1 MMYCQLVSGLPFES
15 PKTTSGKFDLLR
27 EGRMRQVVIS
37 SAVRTA
43 IGNFLGG
50 LSAFSATELGGK
62 VIEEAVKRSKIRKED
77 VDEVIMG
84 NVLPFG
90 LGQNPARQA
99 MIKAG
104 LPMSGGAITV
114 NKVCGSGLKA
124 VMLAAQAIAAGDAD
138 VIVAG
143 GMESMTR
150 TPYYLE
156 NARTGYRLWDGK
168 LVDGMV
174 HDGLWDVVNDYH
186 MGYTAEIQSK
196 KFNIS
201 REEQDRFAYESNLRA
216 IEAIRNGT
224 FKQEILPISVP
235 SKKGDPVLFDTDEG
249 PRDTDLKSMARLKS
263 VFKEGGVVT
272 AGNSSKISDGASALV
287 VMSDEKARALGVKPT
302 VRVGAQAATGVELE
316 DVLVAPIQSIPKV
329 LKKAGLSLKDIDLFE
344 INEAFSATTVA
355 VIKTLG
361 IDRERV
367 NVHGGA
373 VALGHPIGASGA
385 RILTTL
391 LYAMKEKGAKRGM
404 ASLCLGGAEAVSLIV
419 ELV

>member
-1 MMYCQLVSGLPFES
+1 MTE
-15 PKTTSGKFDLLR
+15 
-27 EGRMRQVVIS
+27 VVIT

-43 IGNFLGG
+43 IGNFLGA
-50 LSAFSATELGGK
+50 LSPFSAAELGGK
-62 VIEEAVKRSKIRKED
+62 VIEEAVRRSKIQKED

-124 VMLAAQAIAAGDAD
+124 VMLAAQAILTGDSE

-143 GMESMTR
+143 GMENMSR
-150 TPYYLE
+150 VPYYLE

-186 MGYTAEIQSK
+186 MGYTAEIQSV

-201 REEQDRFAYESNLRA
+201 REEQDRFAHESNQRS
-216 IEAIRNGT
+216 IKAIREGK
-224 FKQEILPISVP
+224 FKEEILPLSIP
-235 SKKGDPVLFDTDEG
+235 AKKGEPTLFDTDEG
-249 PRDTDLKSMARLKS
+249 PRETDLKSMARLKS

-272 AGNSSKISDGASALV
+272 AANSSKISDGASALV
-287 VMSDEKARALGVKPT
+287 LMSKEKARSFGIKPMAM
-302 VRVGAQAATGVELE
+302 VRAQAAAGVELE
-316 DVLVAPIQSIPKV
+316 DVLVAPLQSIPKC
-329 LKKAGLSLKDIDLFE
+329 LKKAGLSLKEIDLFE

-355 VIKTLG
+355 IFKTLG
-361 IDRERV
+361 IERERV
-367 NVHGGA
+367 NVNGGA
-373 VALGHPIGASGA
+373 VAIGHPIGASGA
-385 RILTTL
+385 RVLTTL
-391 LYAMKEKGAKRGM
+391 LYAMKDRGAKRGM

-419 ELV
+419 EQI

>member
-1 MMYCQLVSGLPFES
+1 
-15 PKTTSGKFDLLR
+15 
-27 EGRMRQVVIS
+27 VVIT

-43 IGNFLGG
+43 IGNFLGA
-50 LSAFSATELGGK
+50 LSPLSATELGGK
-62 VIEEAVKRSKIRKED
+62 VIEEAVKRSAIRKED

-104 LPMSGGAITV
+104 LPMTGGAITI

-124 VMLAAQAIAAGDAD
+124 VMLAAQVIMAGDAE
-138 VIVAG
+138 VVVAG
-143 GMESMTR
+143 GMENMSR
-150 TPYYLE
+150 VPYYLD

-174 HDGLWDVVNDYH
+174 HDGLWDIVNDYH
-186 MGYTAEIQSK
+186 MGFTAEIQSV

-201 REEQDRFAYESNLRA
+201 REEQDRFAHESNQKA
-216 IEAIRNGT
+216 MKAIREGR
-224 FKQEILPISVP
+224 FKEEILPIPLP
-235 SKKGDPVLFDTDEG
+235 SKKGEPTLFDTDEG
-249 PRDTDLKSMARLKS
+249 PRDTDLQALTRLKS

-287 VMSDEKARALGVKPT
+287 IMSHERAKALGVKPMAK
-302 VRVGAQAATGVELE
+302 VGAQAAAGVELE
-316 DVLVAPIQSIPKV
+316 DVLVAPIQSIPKA
-329 LKKAGLSLKDIDLFE
+329 LKKAGLTLKEIDLFE
-344 INEAFSATTVA
+344 INEAFSATTLA
-355 VIKTLG
+355 IMKALG

-367 NVHGGA
+367 NIKGGA

-385 RILTTL
+385 RVLTTM
-391 LYAMKEKGAKRGM
+391 LYAMKDTGAKRGM

-419 ELV
+419 ESI

>member
-1 MMYCQLVSGLPFES
+1 MKE
-15 PKTTSGKFDLLR
+15 
-27 EGRMRQVVIS
+27 VVIT

-43 IGNFLGG
+43 IGNFLGT
-50 LSAFSATELGGK
+50 LSPFTATELGGK
-62 VIEEAVKRSKIRKED
+62 VIEEAIRRSKIQKKD

-124 VMLAAQAIAAGDAD
+124 VMLATQVIMAGDAE

-143 GMESMTR
+143 GMENMSR
-150 TPYYLE
+150 VPYYLE

-186 MGYTAEIQSK
+186 MGYTAEIQSI

-201 REEQDRFAYESNLRA
+201 REEQDHFAHESNLKAVTAAR
-216 IEAIRNGT
+216 EGK
-224 FKQEILPISVP
+224 FKEEILPLSIP
-235 SKKGDPVLFDTDEG
+235 SRKGEPALFETDEG
-249 PRDTDLKSMARLKS
+249 PRIADIQSMSKLKS

-272 AGNSSKISDGASALV
+272 AANSSKLSDGASALV
-287 VMSDEKARALGVKPT
+287 LMSKEKAQALGVKPM
-302 VRVGAQAATGVELE
+302 VRVGAQAAAGVELE
-316 DVLVAPIQSIPKV
+316 DVLVAPIQSIPKA
-329 LKKAGLSLKDIDLFE
+329 LKKSGLSLEEIDLFE
-344 INEAFSATTVA
+344 INEAFSATTLA
-355 VIKTLG
+355 IIKALG
-361 IDRERV
+361 IDKNKV

-385 RILTTL
+385 RVLTTL
-391 LYAMKEKGAKRGM
+391 LYAMKERGTMRGM

-419 ELV
+419 EKI

>member
-1 MMYCQLVSGLPFES
+1 MKE
-15 PKTTSGKFDLLR
+15 
-27 EGRMRQVVIS
+27 VVIT

-43 IGNFLGG
+43 IGNFLGT
-50 LSAFSATELGGK
+50 LSPLTATELGGK
-62 VIEEAVKRSKIRKED
+62 VIEEAVKRSKIQKTD

-99 MIKAG
+99 MIKAR

-124 VMLAAQAIAAGDAD
+124 VMLAAQVIMAGDAD
-138 VIVAG
+138 VVVAG
-143 GMESMTR
+143 GMENMSR
-150 TPYYLE
+150 VPYYLE

-174 HDGLWDVVNDYH
+174 HDGLWDVVSDYH

-201 REEQDRFAYESNLRA
+201 REEQDQFAHESNLNA
-216 IEAIRNGT
+216 MKAIREG
-224 FKQEILPISVP
+224 KSKEEILPIPIP
-235 SKKGDPVLFDTDEG
+235 SKKGESILFDTDEG
-249 PRDTDLKSMARLKS
+249 PRETDLKSMAKLKS

-272 AGNSSKISDGASALV
+272 AANSSKISDGASALV
-287 VMSDEKARALGVKPT
+287 LMSKEKAQALGVEPIVK
-302 VRVGAQAATGVELE
+302 VGAQAAAGVELE

-329 LKKAGLSLKDIDLFE
+329 LKKAGLSIKDIDLFE

-355 VIKTLG
+355 IFKTLG
-361 IDRERV
+361 IEREKV

-373 VALGHPIGASGA
+373 VAIGHPIGASGA
-385 RILTTL
+385 RVLTTL
-391 LYAMKEKGAKRGM
+391 LYAMKDRGAKRAM

-419 ELV
+419 ERI

>member
-1 MMYCQLVSGLPFES
+1 M
-15 PKTTSGKFDLLR
+15 R
-27 EGRMRQVVIS
+27 EVVIT

-43 IGNFLGG
+43 IGNFLGA
-50 LSAFSATELGGK
+50 LSPFSATELGGK
-62 VIEEAVKRSKIRKED
+62 VIEEAVRRSKIQKEN

-124 VMLAAQAIAAGDAD
+124 VMLAAQVILAGDAE

-143 GMESMTR
+143 GMENMSR
-150 TPYYLE
+150 VPYYLE

-186 MGYTAEIQSK
+186 MGYTAEIQSV

-201 REEQDRFAYESNLRA
+201 RAEQDQFAHESNQRSMK
-216 IEAIRNGT
+216 AIREGK
-224 FKQEILPISVP
+224 FREEILPLSIP
-235 SKKGDPVLFDTDEG
+235 ARKGEPTVFDTDEG
-249 PRDTDLKSMARLKS
+249 PRETDLKSMAKLKS

-272 AGNSSKISDGASALV
+272 AANSSKISDGASALV
-287 VMSDEKARALGVKPT
+287 LMSNEKARALGIKPMA
-302 VRVGAQAATGVELE
+302 RVGAQAAAGVELE
-316 DVLVAPIQSIPKV
+316 DVLVAPLQSIPKC
-329 LKKAGLSLKDIDLFE
+329 LKKAGLSLREIDLFE

-355 VIKTLG
+355 IFKTLG

-367 NVHGGA
+367 NVNGGA
-373 VALGHPIGASGA
+373 VAIGHPIGASGA

-391 LYAMKEKGAKRGM
+391 LYAMKDKGAKRGM

-419 ELV
+419 EQL

>member
-1 MMYCQLVSGLPFES
+1 MTE
-15 PKTTSGKFDLLR
+15 
-27 EGRMRQVVIS
+27 VVITT
-37 SAVRTA
+37 AVRTA
-43 IGNFLGG
+43 IGNFLGA
-50 LSAFSATELGGK
+50 LSPFSATELGGK
-62 VIEEAVKRSKIRKED
+62 VIEEAVRRSNIQKKD

-104 LPMSGGAITV
+104 LPMSVGAITV

-124 VMLAAQAIAAGDAD
+124 VMLAAQAIMVGDAD

-143 GMESMTR
+143 GMESMSR
-150 TPYYLE
+150 TPYYLD
-156 NARTGYRLWDGK
+156 NARSGYRLWDGK

-186 MGYTAEIQSK
+186 MGYTAKIQSI

-201 REEQDRFAYESNLRA
+201 REEQDRFAHESNLRSMK
-216 IEAIRNGT
+216 AIREG
-224 FKQEILPISVP
+224 KLKEEILPLSIP
-235 SKKGDPVLFDTDEG
+235 LKKGEPTVFDTDEG
-249 PRDTDLKSMARLKS
+249 PRETDLKSMANLKS

-272 AGNSSKISDGASALV
+272 AANSSKISDGASALV
-287 VMSDEKARALGVKPT
+287 LMSKEKALALGIKPMAK
-302 VRVGAQAATGVELE
+302 VGAQAAAGVELE
-316 DVLVAPIQSIPKV
+316 DVLVAPIQSIPKC
-329 LKKAGLSLKDIDLFE
+329 LKKAGLSLKEIDLFE

-355 VIKTLG
+355 IIKTLG
-361 IDRERV
+361 IDEDKV

-373 VALGHPIGASGA
+373 VAIGHPIGASGA
-385 RILTTL
+385 RVLTTL
-391 LYAMKEKGAKRGM
+391 LYAMKDRGARRGM

-419 ELV
+419 ESI

>member
-1 MMYCQLVSGLPFES
+1 M
-15 PKTTSGKFDLLR
+15 R
-27 EGRMRQVVIS
+27 EVVIT

-50 LSAFSATELGGK
+50 LSPFSATELGGK
-62 VIEEAVKRSKIRKED
+62 VIEEVVRRSQIQKED

-104 LPMSGGAITV
+104 LSMSGGAITV

-124 VMLAAQAIAAGDAD
+124 VMLAAQAILAGDAD

-143 GMESMTR
+143 GMENMSR

-174 HDGLWDVVNDYH
+174 HDGLWDIVNDYH
-186 MGYTAEIQSK
+186 MGYTAEIQSI

-201 REEQDRFAYESNLRA
+201 REEQDQFAHESNLKA
-216 IEAIRNGT
+216 MKAIREGK
-224 FKQEILPISVP
+224 FKEEILPISIP
-235 SKKGDPVLFDTDEG
+235 AKKGEPIVFDTDEG
-249 PRDTDLKSMARLKS
+249 PRDTDLNSMAKLKS
-263 VFKEGGVVT
+263 VFKESGVVT
-272 AGNSSKISDGASALV
+272 AANSSKISDGASALV
-287 VMSDEKARALGVKPT
+287 VMSKEKAQALGIKPMAK
-302 VRVGAQAATGVELE
+302 VGAQAAAGVELE
-316 DVLVAPIQSIPKV
+316 DVLVAPIKSIPKC
-329 LKKAGLSLKDIDLFE
+329 LKKAGLHLRDIDLFE

-355 VIKTLG
+355 IMKALG
-361 IDRERV
+361 IEREKL

-373 VALGHPIGASGA
+373 VAIGHPIGASGA

-419 ELV
+419 EQV

>member
-1 MMYCQLVSGLPFES
+1 MKE
-15 PKTTSGKFDLLR
+15 
-27 EGRMRQVVIS
+27 VVIT

-43 IGNFLGG
+43 IGNFQGA
-50 LSAFSATELGGK
+50 LSSFSATELGGK
-62 VIEEAVKRSKIRKED
+62 VIEEAVRRSKIQKRD

-124 VMLAAQAIAAGDAD
+124 VMLAAQVILAGDAE

-143 GMESMTR
+143 GMENMSR
-150 TPYYLE
+150 VPYYLE

-174 HDGLWDVVNDYH
+174 HDGLWDLVNDYH
-186 MGYTAEIQSK
+186 MGYTAEIQSV

-201 REEQDRFAYESNLRA
+201 REEQDQFAHESNLRSTK
-216 IEAIRNGT
+216 AIREEK
-224 FKQEILPISVP
+224 FKEEILPLSIP
-235 SKKGDPVLFDTDEG
+235 SKKGEPIVFDTDEG
-249 PRDTDLKSMARLKS
+249 PRETDLKSMAKLKS

-272 AGNSSKISDGASALV
+272 AANSSKISDGASALV
-287 VMSDEKARALGVKPT
+287 LMSKEKALALGIKPMAK
-302 VRVGAQAATGVELE
+302 VGAQAAAGVELE
-316 DVLVAPIQSIPKV
+316 DVLVAPLQSIPKC
-329 LKKAGLSLKDIDLFE
+329 LKKAGLTLKEIDLFE

-355 VIKTLG
+355 IFKTLG
-361 IDRERV
+361 IEREKV
-367 NVHGGA
+367 NVNGGA
-373 VALGHPIGASGA
+373 VAIGHPIGASGA
-385 RILTTL
+385 RVLTTL
-391 LYAMKEKGAKRGM
+391 LYAMKDRGVRRGM

-419 ELV
+419 EQI

>member
-1 MMYCQLVSGLPFES
+1 MKE
-15 PKTTSGKFDLLR
+15 
-27 EGRMRQVVIS
+27 VVIT

-43 IGNFLGG
+43 IGNFLGA
-50 LSAFSATELGGK
+50 LSSFSATELGGK
-62 VIEEAVKRSKIRKED
+62 VIEEAVRRSNIQEKD

-124 VMLAAQAIAAGDAD
+124 VMLAAQVILAGDAD

-143 GMESMTR
+143 GMENMSR

-174 HDGLWDVVNDYH
+174 HDGLWDVVSDYH
-186 MGYTAEIQSK
+186 MGFTAEIQSK
-196 KFNIS
+196 KFNVT
-201 REEQDRFAYESNLRA
+201 REDQDQFAYESNLKA
-216 IEAIRNGT
+216 MKAIREG
-224 FKQEILPISVP
+224 KSKEEILPIPIP
-235 SKKGDPVLFDTDEG
+235 SKKGESTLFEVDEG
-249 PRDTDLKSMARLKS
+249 PRDPDLKNMAKMKP
-263 VFKEGGVVT
+263 VFKPDGVVT
-272 AGNSSKISDGASALV
+272 AANSSKLSDGASALV
-287 VMSDEKARALGVKPT
+287 LMSKEKAQSLGVKPMAK
-302 VRVGAQAATGVELE
+302 VGAQAAAGVELE

-344 INEAFSATTVA
+344 INEAFAATTVA
-355 VIKTLG
+355 IMKALG
-361 IDRERV
+361 INKDKV
-367 NVHGGA
+367 NVRGGA

-385 RILTTL
+385 RVLTTL
-391 LYAMKEKGAKRGM
+391 LYAMRAKGAKRGM

-419 ELV
+419 ERI

>member
-1 MMYCQLVSGLPFES
+1 MTE
-15 PKTTSGKFDLLR
+15 
-27 EGRMRQVVIS
+27 VVIT

-43 IGNFLGG
+43 IGNFLGA
-50 LSAFSATELGGK
+50 LSPFSATELGGK
-62 VIEEAVKRSKIRKED
+62 VIEEAVRRSRIQKKD

-124 VMLAAQAIAAGDAD
+124 VMLAAQVILAGDAE

-143 GMESMTR
+143 GMENMSR
-150 TPYYLE
+150 VPYYLE

-174 HDGLWDVVNDYH
+174 HDGLWDVVSDYH
-186 MGYTAEIQSK
+186 MGYTAEIQSI

-201 REEQDRFAYESNLRA
+201 REEQDQFGLESNLRSIQA
-216 IEAIRNGT
+216 RREG
-224 FKQEILPISVP
+224 KLKEEILPLSIP
-235 SKKGDPVLFDTDEG
+235 SRKGEPTAFDTDEG
-249 PRDTDLKSMARLKS
+249 PRETDLKSMAKLKS

-272 AGNSSKISDGASALV
+272 AANSSKLSDGASALV
-287 VMSDEKARALGVKPT
+287 LMSKEKARALGVKPMAK
-302 VRVGAQAATGVELE
+302 VGAQAAAGVELE
-316 DVLVAPIQSIPKV
+316 DVLVAPIQSIPKC
-329 LKKAGLSLKDIDLFE
+329 LKKAGLFLKDIDLFE

-355 VIKTLG
+355 IFKTLG
-361 IDRERV
+361 IEREKV

-373 VALGHPIGASGA
+373 VAIGHPIGASGA
-385 RILTTL
+385 RVLTTL
-391 LYAMKEKGAKRGM
+391 LYAMKYRGARRGM

-419 ELV
+419 EQI

>member
-1 MMYCQLVSGLPFES
+1 M
-15 PKTTSGKFDLLR
+15 R
-27 EGRMRQVVIS
+27 EVVIT

-43 IGNFLGG
+43 IGNFLGA
-50 LSAFSATELGGK
+50 LSPFSATELGGK
-62 VIEEAVKRSKIRKED
+62 VIEEAVRRSKIQKQD

-84 NVLPFG
+84 NVLPFA

-124 VMLAAQAIAAGDAD
+124 VMLAAQAILAGDAE

-143 GMESMTR
+143 GMENMSR

-156 NARTGYRLWDGK
+156 NARAGYRLWDGK

-186 MGYTAEIQSK
+186 MGYTAEIQSI

-201 REEQDRFAYESNLRA
+201 REEQDQFAFESNARA
-216 IEAIRNGT
+216 MEAIREGK
-224 FKQEILPISVP
+224 FKEEILPISIP
-235 SKKGDPVLFDTDEG
+235 SRKGEPIVFDTDEG
-249 PRDTDLKSMARLKS
+249 PRDTDFKSMAKLKS
-263 VFKEGGVVT
+263 VFKEAGVVT
-272 AGNSSKISDGASALV
+272 AANSSKISDGASALV
-287 VMSDEKARALGVKPT
+287 VMSKEKAQALGVRPMVK
-302 VRVGAQAATGVELE
+302 VGAQAAAGVELE
-316 DVLVAPIQSIPKV
+316 DVLVAPIQSIPKC
-329 LKKAGLSLKDIDLFE
+329 LKKAGLTLKDIDLFE

-355 VIKTLG
+355 IFKTLG
-361 IDRERV
+361 IDRGKV

-373 VALGHPIGASGA
+373 VAIGHPIGASGA
-385 RILTTL
+385 RVLTTL
-391 LYAMKEKGAKRGM
+391 LYAMKDRGAKKGM

-419 ELV
+419 ERTD

>member
-1 MMYCQLVSGLPFES
+1 MI
-15 PKTTSGKFDLLR
+15 T
-27 EGRMRQVVIS
+27 

-50 LSAFSATELGGK
+50 LSSFSATDLGGK

-77 VDEVIMG
+77 IDEVIMG
-84 NVLPFG
+84 NVLPHG

-104 LPMSGGAITV
+104 IPMSGGAITV

-124 VMLAAQAIAAGDAD
+124 VMLAAQAIVAGDAE

-143 GMESMTR
+143 GMESMSR

-196 KFNIS
+196 KFDIS
-201 REEQDRFAYESNLRA
+201 REEQDQFAYESNFKA
-216 IEAIRNGT
+216 MKMIREGK
-224 FKQEILPISVP
+224 FKEEILPLTIP
-235 SKKGDPVLFDTDEG
+235 SKKGEPTLFEIDEG

-272 AGNSSKISDGASALV
+272 AANSSKISDGASALV
-287 VMSDEKARALGVKPT
+287 VMSNEKARTLGVEPVAK
-302 VRVGAQAATGVELE
+302 VGAQAAVGVELE
-316 DVLVAPIQSIPKV
+316 DVLIAPIQSIPKV
-329 LKKAGLSLKDIDLFE
+329 LKKAGLSIADIDLFE

-355 VIKTLG
+355 IIKTLG

-391 LYAMKEKGAKRGM
+391 LYTMRERGAKRGM

-419 ELV
+419 EGMG

>member
-1 MMYCQLVSGLPFES
+1 MTE
-15 PKTTSGKFDLLR
+15 
-27 EGRMRQVVIS
+27 VVIT

-43 IGNFLGG
+43 IGNFLGA
-50 LSAFSATELGGK
+50 LSPFSAAELGGK
-62 VIEEAVKRSKIRKED
+62 VIEEAVRRSKIQKED
-77 VDEVIMG
+77 VDEVILG

-124 VMLAAQAIAAGDAD
+124 VMLAAQAILTGDSE

-143 GMESMTR
+143 GMENMSR
-150 TPYYLE
+150 VPYYLE

-186 MGYTAEIQSK
+186 MGYTAEIQSV

-201 REEQDRFAYESNLRA
+201 REEQDRFAHESNQRS
-216 IEAIRNGT
+216 IKAIREGK
-224 FKQEILPISVP
+224 FKEEILPLSIP
-235 SKKGDPVLFDTDEG
+235 AKKGEPTLFDTDEG
-249 PRDTDLKSMARLKS
+249 PRETDLKSMARLKS

-272 AGNSSKISDGASALV
+272 AANSSKISDGASALV
-287 VMSDEKARALGVKPT
+287 LMSKEKARSSGIKPMAT
-302 VRVGAQAATGVELE
+302 VGAQAAAGVELE
-316 DVLVAPIQSIPKV
+316 DVLVAPLQSIPKC
-329 LKKAGLSLKDIDLFE
+329 LKKAGLSLKEIDLFE

-355 VIKTLG
+355 IFKTLG
-361 IDRERV
+361 IERERV
-367 NVHGGA
+367 NVNGGA
-373 VALGHPIGASGA
+373 VAIGHPIGASGA
-385 RILTTL
+385 RVLTTL
-391 LYAMKEKGAKRGM
+391 LYAMKDRGAKRGM

-419 ELV
+419 EQI

>member
-1 MMYCQLVSGLPFES
+1 M
-15 PKTTSGKFDLLR
+15 
-27 EGRMRQVVIS
+27 VIT

-43 IGNFLGG
+43 IGNFLGA
-50 LSAFSATELGGK
+50 LSSFSATELGGK
-62 VIEEAVKRSKIRKED
+62 VIEEAVRRSNIRKED

-104 LPMSGGAITV
+104 LPMAGGAITI

-124 VMLAAQAIAAGDAD
+124 VMLAAQVIMAGDAE
-138 VIVAG
+138 VVVAG
-143 GMESMTR
+143 GMENMSR
-150 TPYYLE
+150 VPYYLD

-174 HDGLWDVVNDYH
+174 HDGLWDIVNDYH
-186 MGYTAEIQSK
+186 MGFTAEIQSV

-201 REEQDRFAYESNLRA
+201 REEQDRFAHESNLKA
-216 IEAIRNGT
+216 MKAIREGK
-224 FKQEILPISVP
+224 FKEEILPIALP
-235 SKKGDPVLFDTDEG
+235 SKREGPTLFDTDEG
-249 PRDTDLKSMARLKS
+249 PRDTDLQALARLKS
-263 VFKEGGVVT
+263 IFKEGGVVT

-287 VMSDEKARALGVKPT
+287 IMSHERAKALGVKPMAK
-302 VRVGAQAATGVELE
+302 VGAQAAAGVELE
-316 DVLVAPIQSIPKV
+316 DVLVAPIQSIPKA
-329 LKKAGLSLKDIDLFE
+329 LKKAGFTLKEIDLFE
-344 INEAFSATTVA
+344 INEAFSATTLA
-355 VIKTLG
+355 IIKALG

-367 NVHGGA
+367 NIKGGA

-385 RILTTL
+385 RVLTTM
-391 LYAMKEKGAKRGM
+391 LYAMKDSGAKRGM

-419 ELV
+419 ERI

>member
-1 MMYCQLVSGLPFES
+1 MGALAS
-15 PKTTSGKFDLLR
+15 
-27 EGRMRQVVIS
+27 
-37 SAVRTA
+37 
-43 IGNFLGG
+43 
-50 LSAFSATELGGK
+50 LSATDLGGK
-62 VIEEAVKRSKIRKED
+62 VIEEAVRRSNIQKQD
-77 VDEVIMG
+77 VDGVIMG

-104 LPMSGGAITV
+104 LPMSGGALTI

-124 VMLAAQAIAAGDAD
+124 VMLAAQIIGIKDAD

-174 HDGLWDVVNDYH
+174 HDGLWDLVNDYH
-186 MGYTAEIQSK
+186 MGFTAEIQSK

-201 REEQDRFAYESNLRA
+201 REEQDQFSFESNQKAMRA
-216 IEAIRNGT
+216 TREGK
-224 FKQEILPISVP
+224 FKEEILPVSLP
-235 SKKGDPVLFDTDEG
+235 PKKGEPTTFAIDEG
-249 PRDTDLKSMARLKS
+249 PRETDLPTLGKLKS
-263 VFKEGGVVT
+263 VFKEDGVVT
-272 AGNSSKISDGASALV
+272 AGNSSKISDGASAVV
-287 VMSDEKARALGVKPT
+287 VMSKEKATSLGIGPMIRIV
-302 VRVGAQAATGVELE
+302 AQAEAGVELE
-316 DVLVAPIQSIPKV
+316 DVLVAPIQSIPKA
-329 LKKAGLSLKDIDLFE
+329 LKKAGLAVKDIDLFE
-344 INEAFSATTVA
+344 INEAFAATTVA
-355 VIKTLG
+355 VYKTLG
-361 IDRERV
+361 IDPQRV

-391 LYAMKEKGAKRGM
+391 LHAMKNRQVKRGM

-419 ELV
+419 ETA

>member
-1 MMYCQLVSGLPFES
+1 MG
-15 PKTTSGKFDLLR
+15 D
-27 EGRMRQVVIS
+27 VVIT

-43 IGNFLGG
+43 IGNFLGA
-50 LSAFSATELGGK
+50 LSPFSATDLGEK
-62 VIEEAVKRSKIRKED
+62 VIEEAVRRSKIDKKD

-104 LPMSGGAITV
+104 LPMAGGAITV

-124 VMLAAQAIAAGDAD
+124 VMLAAQAIMVGDAD

-143 GMESMTR
+143 GMESMSR
-150 TPYYLE
+150 TPYYLD

-186 MGYTAEIQSK
+186 MGFTAEIQSK

-201 REEQDRFAYESNLRA
+201 REDQDQFAYESNLKA
-216 IEAIRNGT
+216 MKTIREGA
-224 FKQEILPISVP
+224 FKEEILPIALP
-235 SKKGDPVLFDTDEG
+235 SKKGEPTFFEVDEG
-249 PRDTDLKSMARLKS
+249 PRDPDLQSMAKLKP
-263 VFKEGGVVT
+263 VFKEDGRVT

-287 VMSDEKARALGVKPT
+287 LMSTEKAQSLGVKPMAK
-302 VRVGAQAATGVELE
+302 VGAQAAAGVELE
-316 DVLVAPIQSIPKV
+316 DVLVAPIQSIPKA
-329 LKKAGLSLKDIDLFE
+329 LKKAGLSIKDIDLFE
-344 INEAFSATTVA
+344 INEAFAATTVA
-355 VIKTLG
+355 VIKTLE
-361 IDRERV
+361 IDPAKV
-367 NVHGGA
+367 NVRGGA

-385 RILTTL
+385 RVLTTL
-391 LYAMKEKGAKRGM
+391 LFAMKERGAKRGM

-419 ELV
+419 ETI

>member
-1 MMYCQLVSGLPFES
+1 MKE
-15 PKTTSGKFDLLR
+15 
-27 EGRMRQVVIS
+27 VVIT

-43 IGNFLGG
+43 IGNFFGA
-50 LSAFSATELGGK
+50 LSFISATELGSR
-62 VIEEAVKRSKIRKED
+62 VIEEAVKRSGIRKDD

-104 LPMSGGAITV
+104 LPMSGGAITI

-124 VMLAAQAIAAGDAD
+124 VMLAAQAIMTGDAE

-143 GMESMTR
+143 GMENMTR
-150 TPYYLE
+150 VPYYLE

-186 MGYTAEIQSK
+186 MGFTAEIQSK
-196 KFNIS
+196 KFNVS
-201 REEQDRFAYESNLRA
+201 REEQDQFAYESN
-216 IEAIRNGT
+216 
-224 FKQEILPISVP
+224 FKAMKATKEEKFKEEIMPLALPSR
-235 SKKGDPVLFDTDEG
+235 KGEPTLFDRDEG
-249 PRDTDLKSMARLKS
+249 PRDTDLQALAKLKP
-263 VFKEGGVVT
+263 VFKDDGVVT

-287 VMSDEKARALGVKPT
+287 LMSKEKAQSLGVKPMAK
-302 VRVGAQAATGVELE
+302 VGAQGAAGVALE

-329 LKKAGLSLKDIDLFE
+329 LKKAGLTLGDIDLFE
-344 INEAFSATTVA
+344 INEAFSASTLA
-355 VIKTLG
+355 VMKALK
-361 IDRERV
+361 IDKNRV

-391 LYAMKEKGAKRGM
+391 LYAMKEKGVKRGM

-419 ELV
+419 ENI

>member
-1 MMYCQLVSGLPFES
+1 LTRETV
-15 PKTTSGKFDLLR
+15 LR
-27 EGRMRQVVIS
+27 KERTLMREVVIT

-50 LSAFSATELGGK
+50 LSSLNATELGGK
-62 VIEEAVKRSKIRKED
+62 VIEEAVKRSRIRKED

-84 NVLPFG
+84 NVLPCG

-124 VMLAAQAIAAGDAD
+124 VMLAAQVIAAGDAE

-143 GMESMTR
+143 GMESMSR
-150 TPYYLE
+150 APYYLE

-196 KFNIS
+196 KFDIS
-201 REEQDRFAYESNLRA
+201 REEQDQFAYESNVKA
-216 IEAIRNGT
+216 MKATQEGK
-224 FKQEILPISVP
+224 FMQEILSIPIP
-235 SKKGDPVLFDTDEG
+235 SRRGEPVIFNTDEG

-272 AGNSSKISDGASALV
+272 AANSSKISDGASALV
-287 VMSDEKARALGVKPT
+287 VMSNEKTRALGVQPMAK
-302 VRVGAQAATGVELE
+302 VGAQAAVGVELE

-329 LKKAGLSLKDIDLFE
+329 LKKAGLSITDIDLFE

-361 IDRERV
+361 IDKNKV
-367 NVHGGA
+367 NVRGGA

-391 LYAMKEKGAKRGM
+391 LYAMRERGVNRGM

-419 ELV
+419 ERIG

>member
-1 MMYCQLVSGLPFES
+1 V
-15 PKTTSGKFDLLR
+15 TRD
-27 EGRMRQVVIS
+27 VVVT

-50 LSAFSATELGGK
+50 LSPLTATELGGK

-84 NVLPFG
+84 NVLPCG

-124 VMLAAQAIAAGDAD
+124 VMLAAQAIVAGDAE

-143 GMESMTR
+143 GMESMSR

-196 KFNIS
+196 KFDIN
-201 REEQDRFAYESNLRA
+201 REEQDRFAHESNLKAMKATQEGKFR
-216 IEAIRNGT
+216 
-224 FKQEILPISVP
+224 QEILPIPIP
-235 SKKGDPVLFDTDEG
+235 SRKGEPVIFDTDEG
-249 PRDTDLKSMARLKS
+249 PRDTDLNSMARLKS

-272 AGNSSKISDGASALV
+272 AANSSKISDGASALV
-287 VMSDEKARALGVKPT
+287 VMSKEKARTLGVEAMAK
-302 VRVGAQAATGVELE
+302 VGAQAAVGVELE

-355 VIKTLG
+355 IIKTLG
-361 IDRERV
+361 MDRERV

-391 LYAMKEKGAKRGM
+391 LYAMRERGARRGM

-419 ELV
+419 EQV